1 MKKNTIVHLS
11 SKAVK
16 PSRYRWVSGG
26 LQSRMRRRETW
37 RTSITSLF
45 SIQRWAAGSGSNW
58 SWTEVVQLHL
68 GCFPQ
73 GLLTQGGGS
82 EGWHREK
89 RGCVMHQGLKTICP
103 KAAFP
108 EAARGD
114 GWCGAPQF
122 PRQGVPSTASTPGLQ
137 EGDDE
142 FKGTSFFIEG
152 DPEHWK
158 FTLKS
163 RPPGHEF
170 QE

>member
-1 MKKNTIVHLS
+1 MKKNTVVHLS
-11 SKAVK
+11 SKAGK

-45 SIQRWAAGSGSNW
+45 SIQSWAGGSGSNQ
-58 SWTEVVQLHL
+58 SWTGFVQLHL
-68 GCFPQ
+68 GWFSQ
-73 GLLTQGGGS
+73 GLSTWGGRA

-89 RGCVMHQGLKTICP
+89 HGCVMPQGLKTICP

-108 EAARGD
+108 GAAHGD
-114 GWCGAPQF
+114 RWCGAPQF
-122 PRQGVPSTASTPGLQ
+122 PGRGCPAPHETLDCRRWDNA
-137 EGDDE
+137 

-152 DPEHWK
+152 NPAHWK